1 MVTTVVSEVKLSLNV
16 KTNVFL
22 YLNNTNK
29 TARFDLAFG
38 SSSGQEILGYLRKM
52 HISGGIK

>member
-1 MVTTVVSEVKLSLNV
+1 VVSEVKLSLNV
-16 KTNVFL
+16 KTNVFI

-38 SSSGQEILGYLRKM
+38 SSSSQEILGYLKKM
-52 HISGGIK
+52 HISGSIK